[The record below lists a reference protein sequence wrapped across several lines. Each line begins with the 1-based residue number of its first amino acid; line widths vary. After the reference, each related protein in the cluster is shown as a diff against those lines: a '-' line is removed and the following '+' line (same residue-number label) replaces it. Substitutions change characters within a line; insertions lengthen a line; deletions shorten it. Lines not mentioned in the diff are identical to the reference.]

1 MIEHYNNILAN
12 PSRSGV
18 AYFAPLLQ
26 NTFALYNS
34 QSYINTT
41 DSVFHIGYATG
52 TNDDPSHQEFNL
64 IKDGEP
70 DDFLP
75 GLPKFGPQTSTNRPE
90 GLYDRLLDSLSGV
103 DEVGEVV
110 PNPYLPKAVQ
120 SGVLARP
127 RQSFFFSRFLG
138 LENYLEYANK
148 ILAEYPISETRQDA
162 TYLFASGT
170 YYNTADYWSYVN
182 WWLPTTNPVGQYNN
196 NTKSTVSVAIYADL
210 AKLSVDVNTIATVEA
225 NGDGKWEMYRY
236 DGNEVWTRIGL
247 ENGTIEFNIYLWNYA
262 LGKTGFGDNFFD
274 TDSFDEYPSEETRF
288 IIRALNEQI
297 YIDELVRFR
306 NKSLIILF
314 EYIQSETDESQNYLP
329 WLNKTSLVD
338 VSHVIREL
346 KPIQNYQ
353 QDNQEF
359 LSGYINE
366 AKPYHVVIKDFLF
379 KYTGIDTYPRQH
391 NRL

>member
-1 MIEHYNNILAN
+1 M
-12 PSRSGV
+12 P
-18 AYFAPLLQ
+18 
-26 NTFALYNS
+26 
-34 QSYINTT
+34 TT
-41 DSVFHIGYATG
+41 D
-52 TNDDPSHQEFNL
+52 
-64 IKDGEP
+64 
-70 DDFLP
+70 
-75 GLPKFGPQTSTNRPE
+75 
-90 GLYDRLLDSLSGV
+90 
-103 DEVGEVV
+103 
-110 PNPYLPKAVQ
+110 
-120 SGVLARP
+120 
-127 RQSFFFSRFLG
+127 
-138 LENYLEYANK
+138 
-148 ILAEYPISETRQDA
+148 
-162 TYLFASGT
+162 
-170 YYNTADYWSYVN
+170 
-182 WWLPTTNPVGQYNN
+182 PVGQYNN

-210 AKLSVDVNTIATVEA
+210 AKLSVDVKTIATVEA

-236 DGNEVWTRIGL
+236 DGNDVWTRIGL
-247 ENGTIEFNIYLWNYA
+247 ENGTIQFNIYLWNYA

-379 KYTGIDTYPRQH
+379 KYTGKDTYEGNITDFDLPAEWNETTQSYISPQLVYSNVDGTNEFLLSLIH
-391 NRL
+391 I